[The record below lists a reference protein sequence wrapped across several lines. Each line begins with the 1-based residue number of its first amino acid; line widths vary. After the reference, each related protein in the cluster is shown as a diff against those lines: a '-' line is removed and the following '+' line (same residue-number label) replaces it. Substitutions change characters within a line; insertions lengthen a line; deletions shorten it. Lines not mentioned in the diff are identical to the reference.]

1 MARARRPADRR
12 LLRHH
17 ASAHRCAAR
26 LDRSRRPGGSLTRL
40 APHERPEV
48 DRPADVDPDAVMTV
62 FRVPKEMAGMRVD
75 CFLQTQ
81 LKDSS
86 RTRAKAI
93 VKVAARSLEGTRLR
107 PNARVAA
114 GQVLVLWRP
123 PWDEVELEID
133 IGILYED
140 GHIVIIDKPAGLPVH
155 PSARYYRNTVVKMM
169 ARKFPSEHLVLA
181 HRLDRETSGVL
192 VLARTA
198 AADRKIKK
206 QFEARTGVEKSYL
219 AITWGWPER
228 DEFRVELPLERDPKS
243 RLRVA
248 MRVAAPGHG
257 LDAATRVTVL
267 ERRQKDDRR
276 YALVRCDLETGRQHQ
291 IRVHLK
297 AVGCPVLGDKIY
309 GPDSELHAR
318 FSDGTLTEADRS
330 VLELSRHA
338 LHAARL
344 VIRHPISDE
353 PMVIEAPLPADMRAF
368 LDALDPV

>member
-1 MARARRPADRR
+1 M
-12 LLRHH
+12 
-17 ASAHRCAAR
+17 
-26 LDRSRRPGGSLTRL
+26 TRL

>member
-1 MARARRPADRR
+1 V
-12 LLRHH
+12 
-17 ASAHRCAAR
+17 
-26 LDRSRRPGGSLTRL
+26 TRL

-48 DRPADVDPDAVMTV
+48 DRPDEVDPNAIMTV
-62 FRVPKEMAGMRVD
+62 LRVPKEMAGMRVD
-75 CFLQTQ
+75 CFVQTQ
-81 LKDSS
+81 LKDTS
-86 RTRAKAI
+86 RTRAKEI
-93 VKVAARSLEGTRLR
+93 VKAAARKLDGVRLR
-107 PNARVAA
+107 PNARVTA
-114 GQVLVLWRP
+114 GQLVVIWRP
-123 PWDEVELEID
+123 PWDEVEVPTE
-133 IGILYED
+133 IGILHED
-140 GHIVIIDKPAGLPVH
+140 SDIVIIDKPSGLPVH
-155 PSARYYRNTVVKMM
+155 PSARYYRNTVVKMIE
-169 ARKFPSEHLVLA
+169 KLFPSDHLVLA

-228 DEFRVELPLERDPKS
+228 DEFRVELPLERDSKS

-257 LDAATRVTVL
+257 LDAATRVTVI
-267 ERRQKDDRR
+267 ERRQRADRR

-297 AVGCPVLGDKIY
+297 SVGCPVLGDKIY

-318 FSDGTLTEADRS
+318 FSDGTLTDDDRM
-330 VLELSRHA
+330 VLELPRHA

-344 VIRHPISDE
+344 ALRHPITGE
-353 PMVIEAPLPADMRAF
+353 AMVVEAPLPSDMRAF
-368 LDALDPV
+368 LDSLDPV